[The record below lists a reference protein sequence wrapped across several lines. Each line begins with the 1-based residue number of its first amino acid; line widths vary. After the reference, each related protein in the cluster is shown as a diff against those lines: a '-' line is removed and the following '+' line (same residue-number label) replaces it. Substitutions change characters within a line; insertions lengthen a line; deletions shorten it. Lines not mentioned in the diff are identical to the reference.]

1 MFGSEGGMWD
11 LIVLVPDHCL
21 SFYCTCNN
29 SIVIFVTY
37 SFFFFTLLHS
47 ERPKLYATY
56 LNLRL
61 CCDTPLHAK
70 DKALSQKHVN
80 PDIIDLTLV
89 VISYQVNETSLW
101 RVS

>member
-37 SFFFFTLLHS
+37 SFFFFY
-47 ERPKLYATY
+47 PIA
-56 LNLRL
+56 LRK
-61 CCDTPLHAK
+61 AK
-70 DKALSQKHVN
+70 IVCNISKFKAVL
-80 PDIIDLTLV
+80 
-89 VISYQVNETSLW
+89 
-101 RVS
+101 